1 MPNRV
6 HSASPLSALPRPLLR
21 LLRAR
26 TVPWRNFLLR
36 ALSSRLPCAL
46 FLACVAATLFFTLF
60 STQVQGQAP
69 PSGVTSES
77 KPATGTGAQEAAQS
91 TPEAGAPVEGTAAQA
106 APVAA
111 EPAPR
116 ALWGV
121 TASDT
126 RSDEGGSITIKW
138 VEPENAMELGLTYQV
153 LRSDKLDGAY
163 VQVGE
168 AGAAQHEYVDTGLTD
183 GQAYYYKVRSVLGST
198 FADSEPT
205 QAAFSKGN
213 WFRLYRLNALVLLVV
228 FASAVLYYITRA
240 RKAKPIYIRKIAGLD
255 AVDEAVGRATEM
267 GKKMLYIPGIM
278 SVDEI
283 QTIASLAILGH
294 VAKLSATY
302 NADLEVPNKDP
313 LTFAAARETVKE
325 AYLEAGRPDL
335 FREEMVN
342 YVTYDQFAYTAS
354 VTGKMVRERPAT
366 NFLIG
371 SFYAESLLLAE
382 TGQSIGAIQISG
394 TAEVAQLPFFV
405 VACDYTLIGE
415 ELYAASAYLSRE
427 PVLLGSIKGQDITKF
442 LLIVALGLGVVL
454 ESIGITLMTTAFR
467 MQ

>member
-1 MPNRV
+1 M
-6 HSASPLSALPRPLLR
+6 A
-21 LLRAR
+21 
-26 TVPWRNFLLR
+26 
-36 ALSSRLPCAL
+36 
-46 FLACVAATLFFTLF
+46 
-60 STQVQGQAP
+60 AP
-69 PSGVTSES
+69 PTVE
-77 KPATGTGAQEAAQS
+77 KPA
-91 TPEAGAPVEGTAAQA
+91 
-106 APVAA
+106 
-111 EPAPR
+111 
-116 ALWGV
+116 
-121 TASDT
+121 ASDT
-126 RSDEGGSITIKW
+126 PSDEGGSITVKW
-138 VEPENAMELGLTYQV
+138 MEPANAKELGLKYQI
-153 LRSDKLDGAY
+153 LRSDSPDGEY
-163 VQVGE
+163 LPIGE
-168 AGAAQHEYVDTGLTD
+168 AGAGEQEYVDTGLTD
-183 GQAYYYKVRSVLGST
+183 GQPYYYKVRSTLGT
-198 FADSEPT
+198 AFADSGPT
-205 QAAFSKGN
+205 VAAVAKGN
-213 WFRLYRLNALVLLVV
+213 WFRFYRLNALVLLAV
-228 FASAVLYYITRA
+228 FSSAVLYYISRA

-278 SVDEI
+278 SVDEL

-354 VTGKMVRERPAT
+354 VSGKMVRERPAT

-382 TGQSIGAIQISG
+382 TGQATGAIQISG

-442 LLIVALGLGVVL
+442 LLMVALGLGVVFTT
-454 ESIGITLMTTAFR
+454 IGFEFISVAFK

>member
-1 MPNRV
+1 VRWM
-6 HSASPLSALPRPLLR
+6 
-21 LLRAR
+21 
-26 TVPWRNFLLR
+26 
-36 ALSSRLPCAL
+36 
-46 FLACVAATLFFTLF
+46 
-60 STQVQGQAP
+60 
-69 PSGVTSES
+69 
-77 KPATGTGAQEAAQS
+77 
-91 TPEAGAPVEGTAAQA
+91 
-106 APVAA
+106 
-111 EPAPR
+111 
-116 ALWGV
+116 
-121 TASDT
+121 
-126 RSDEGGSITIKW
+126 
-138 VEPENAMELGLTYQV
+138 EPENAKELGLKYQV
-153 LRSDKLDGAY
+153 LRTDKPDGEY
-163 VQVGE
+163 TTVGE
-168 AGAAQHEYVDTGLTD
+168 AGAGEQECVDRGLID
-183 GQAYYYKVRSVLGST
+183 GQAYYYKVRSALGAG

-213 WFRLYRLNALVLLVV
+213 WFRFYRLNALVLLVV
-228 FASAVLYYITRA
+228 FSSAVLYYITRA

-454 ESIGITLMTTAFR
+454 ESIGIKFMTTAFR
-467 MQ
+467 MR